1 MNNFITEIINKI
13 ESFFWEPEYISINQ
27 KGWFIFILIIV
38 FVNALIIISFRDLE
52 IYSNGSFKFGW
63 LYYFELIAIY
73 SFRDYFIFCFLSMAY
88 KVPRNVIQDKIEDSL
103 RDNDFWDTASNF
115 DYSKHLRY
123 NKKFR
128 FKHYIEYFFLI
139 GIVSLFIGIMVTPG
153 KTECN
158 DYAWFDRSGF
168 EIDEPEKDFGE
179 ELNEDNYDRFYETYS
194 MQCTSWD
201 VQQDRFGREIVY
213 TKDNTNPSDYILKVF
228 LWLLT
233 FSFLGVRQ
241 GIWRKTKWE
250 LNAENREKE

>member
-1 MNNFITEIINKI
+1 
-13 ESFFWEPEYISINQ
+13 
-27 KGWFIFILIIV
+27 
-38 FVNALIIISFRDLE
+38 
-52 IYSNGSFKFGW
+52 
-63 LYYFELIAIY
+63 
-73 SFRDYFIFCFLSMAY
+73 MAY

-139 GIVSLFIGIMVTPG
+139 GIVSLFIGVMITPG

-158 DYAWFDRSGF
+158 DYTWFDRSGF

-241 GIWRKTKWE
+241 GIWR
-250 LNAENREKE
+250 